1 MGLYAIITA
10 DIIQSRKQEI
20 PVESIRNSI
29 EGFGSEYL
37 AKPFAISRG
46 DEIQGVLSELGALP
60 MLVRRLRYIVR
71 PFRLRIGLS
80 IGEIDK
86 KELEE
91 ARSSWDLSGRVF
103 FDARTALDS
112 AKQSKISNTFFVH
125 DNDLLSVAMN
135 NSLSLLETVERNW
148 TEKQWEAVH
157 VYEAEGTYEKAAK
170 ALGVTAPTVQEHCE
184 KASWNV
190 VRAAEMGLAKL
201 IDLSLGN

>member
-60 MLVRRLRYIVR
+60 ILVRRLRYIVR

-80 IGEIDK
+80 IGEN
-86 KELEE
+86 
-91 ARSSWDLSGRVF
+91 R
-103 FDARTALDS
+103 
-112 AKQSKISNTFFVH
+112 
-125 DNDLLSVAMN
+125 
-135 NSLSLLETVERNW
+135 
-148 TEKQWEAVH
+148 
-157 VYEAEGTYEKAAK
+157 
-170 ALGVTAPTVQEHCE
+170 
-184 KASWNV
+184 
-190 VRAAEMGLAKL
+190 
-201 IDLSLGN
+201 